1 MSDSSEELDG
11 PGRQR
16 SGSSSLQK
24 VFHEELVLQ
33 WIVSHPNL
41 RMLVLNNA
49 WFFFELL
56 VRVYLV
62 LVCAC
67 VQVNTVVPHIRS
79 HVVINKPMHVHVHVH
94 VYMYGYNTVCYP
106 I

>member
-24 VFHEELVLQ
+24 VFHEEVVLQ

-41 RMLVLNNA
+41 RMLVLSNA
-49 WFFFELL
+49 WWFFELL

-67 VQVNTVVPHIRS
+67 VQVNMEVPHNYKES
-79 HVVINKPMHVHVHVH
+79 CKNKPIHV
-94 VYMYGYNTVCYP
+94 C
-106 I
+106 IWL